1 MTDLLNAVVKR
12 GNVPVDLS
20 KGWMVSIYKGKGD
33 ALECNSYSG
42 IKLLEHAMKV
52 FERVIEAR
60 LREKVDIDDIQLV
73 SGREKSQQMLYL

>member
-1 MTDLLNAVVKR
+1 
-12 GNVPVDLS
+12 
-20 KGWMVSIYKGKGD
+20 MVSIYKGKED
-33 ALECNSYSG
+33 ALECNSYRG

-60 LREKVDIDDIQLV
+60 LRENVDIDDIQLV